1 MIWGCLRC
9 SLIYWLKLLHVA
21 NILTRE
27 VNTDSYERTLI
38 QSKKT
43 QKSKKRKKAKR
54 IKKQNLDF
62 HLGNQL
68 LPQQSDSLSI
78 DTSRLRCFHIGRH
91 FIFTNLLKSFE
102 FISFFWGG
110 GVCLSDDTCHC
121 RAQISFLPLFVLC
134 LPLTN
139 FLIQQWSSSLF
150 NLPFLSS
157 ATSCL
162 SISNTPESW

>member
-78 DTSRLRCFHIGRH
+78 DTSRLRCFHIVRH

-102 FISFFWGG
+102 FISFL
-110 GVCLSDDTCHC
+110 VADTQLYKSLCLSVRRSVGVNESKSGKT
-121 RAQISFLPLFVLC
+121 RISAPAH
-134 LPLTN
+134 P
-139 FLIQQWSSSLF
+139 
-150 NLPFLSS
+150 S
-157 ATSCL
+157 ATDGRVSGLVC
-162 SISNTPESW
+162 